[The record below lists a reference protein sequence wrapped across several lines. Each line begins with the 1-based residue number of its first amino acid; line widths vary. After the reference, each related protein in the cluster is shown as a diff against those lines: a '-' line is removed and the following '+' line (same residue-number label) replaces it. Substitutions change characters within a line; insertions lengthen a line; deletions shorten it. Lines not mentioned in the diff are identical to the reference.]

1 LAGPRSHPLWGKTQE
16 VPDLCGMVVLC
27 GWYGE
32 VIFVTDIFGWF
43 ADFVRVRSERFLDV
57 IVCV

>member
-1 LAGPRSHPLWGKTQE
+1 VWDVWVARVDGVL
-16 VPDLCGMVVLC
+16 VVLC